1 MQTSELTLLR
11 DKQTNEIAA
20 TKDGSIIWN
29 ITTRQTSTKEP
40 TAFVIPLHLNAM
52 HQQNEHL
59 IKLIKQLGLEI
70 EK

>member
-29 ITTRQTSTKEP
+29 ITTRQTSTKDT
-40 TAFVIPLHLNAM
+40 TAFVIPLSLNSM
-52 HQQNEHL
+52 HQQNENLITL
-59 IKLIKQLGLEI
+59 IKILGLCL